1 VTIQLHFQNVPSSK
15 PSISYFES
23 KVCRSFQKE
32 LLSVLSHLCCVF
44 TILCHYFIFNSQFD
58 FNMNI
63 SKRRVNFQETLK
75 SELVVKT
82 LCSFLVH
89 TCQMS
94 KSFVALQK
102 SLSCPVFKFIPNGH
116 FNDRSQNFQTNRGG
130 GCFYHESK

>member
-1 VTIQLHFQNVPSSK
+1 MTIQLHFQNVPSSK

-32 LLSVLSHLCCVF
+32 LLSVLCHLCCVF

-102 SLSCPVFKFIPNGH
+102 ILSCPVFNF
-116 FNDRSQNFQTNRGG
+116 SQMVILMIVHKIFKQTWGEGVFLPRI
-130 GCFYHESK
+130 